1 MRSFDL
7 RLLPS
12 QKIMI
17 LQDER
22 YYFLTSILKS
32 DELLFNVIDM
42 LNLHIQKTYVLMN
55 VLP

>member
-12 QKIMI
+12 QKIAI

-22 YYFLTSILKS
+22 YYLLTPVLKS

-42 LNLHIQKTYVLMN
+42 LNLHTQKM
-55 VLP
+55 

>member
-12 QKIMI
+12 QKIVI

-22 YYFLTSILKS
+22 YYLLTPILKS
-32 DELLFNVIDM
+32 DELLLNVIDM
-42 LNLHIQKTYVLMN
+42 LNLHIQKT
-55 VLP
+55 

>member
-12 QKIMI
+12 QKIVI

-22 YYFLTSILKS
+22 YYLFTPILKS
-32 DELLFNVIDM
+32 NESLFNLIDM
-42 LNLHIQKTYVLMN
+42 QNLHIQKM
-55 VLP
+55 